1 MATEKQIAANRAN
14 AARSTGP
21 ITIAGKK
28 RASLNA
34 LRHGITAQVCL
45 MPEEDRTA
53 FNQFCAELVTSLAP
67 ANPVERQLAQSFAE
81 DNWRLNRARAI
92 ENNILAFGHYGPESN
107 IDAEHPEIHA
117 AMTAA
122 QVYSADPHQF
132 QLLTLYIQRTNR
144 DIHRNLQ
151 LLRELQTE
159 RKAERSAALA
169 EAADLYALNQLKR
182 LPASAN
188 VVSIG
193 FGSVFSTPELKA
205 ATTRQRYLKE
215 AELAKRLDF
224 DRRRYRAAGG
234 SLVA

>member
-1 MATEKQIAANRAN
+1 MASEKQIAANRAN

-21 ITIAGKK
+21 ISLEGKK

-92 ENNILAFGHYGPESN
+92 ENNILAFGHYGPEGN

-169 EAADLYALNQLKR
+169 EAADLYALNQLKG
-182 LPASAN
+182 LPAN
-188 VVSIG
+188 PTSI
-193 FGSVFSTPELKA
+193 GSVFSTPELKA
-205 ATTRQRYLKE
+205 AITRQRYLKE
-215 AELAKRLDF
+215 AELAKRVDF

-234 SLVA
+234 SIAA

>member
-92 ENNILAFGHYGPESN
+92 ENNLLAFGHYGPEGN

-151 LLRELQTE
+151 LLRQLQTE
-159 RKAERSAALA
+159 RKAERAVALA
-169 EAADLYALNQLKR
+169 EAADLHQLHQMKK
-182 LPASAN
+182 LPAN
-188 VVSIG
+188 QIE
-193 FGSVFSTPELKA
+193 FGSVFSTPEIKA
-205 ATTRQRYLKE
+205 TITRQRYLKE

-224 DRRRYRAAGG
+224 DRRRYRQAGG
-234 SLVA
+234 SLAA